1 MDQKNLGLT
10 SNVQSLKMTILSKK
24 VLSGLT
30 SAIYSMFLIFP
41 EYKVLSSPEGGQT
54 SLLLNS
60 NVAHINYWKLYVV
73 CCMSNY
79 IIVRNS

>member
-41 EYKVLSSPEGGQT
+41 EYKVLSSPAGG
-54 SLLLNS
+54 
-60 NVAHINYWKLYVV
+60 
-73 CCMSNY
+73 
-79 IIVRNS
+79 R

>member
-10 SNVQSLKMTILSKK
+10 SNVQSFKMTILSKK

-30 SAIYSMFLIFP
+30 SKFLIFP
-41 EYKVLSSPEGGQT
+41 ECKVLSSPEGGQT
-54 SLLLNS
+54 SLLLNN

-73 CCMSNY
+73 CCMLY
-79 IIVRNS
+79 V